1 MEKQIIIQTALP
13 EQYLN
18 SLAFVQ
24 KIYTKR
30 LGTYPAHIWPDYL
43 IATREEE
50 TVGIIAMQYSEDKKF
65 EIEEQFVFDFSLL
78 SRSRKEF
85 VSFGRWTAVERG
97 IGSALVFAGTVC
109 ALKKNRLYSLSCSK
123 PNGLKLLRRVYGL
136 EFDSYSVPVNLQ
148 RISEGDKSFFLNPP
162 KPQLCVASLQQWYD
176 KLVHLVPGSF
186 KILF

>member
-1 MEKQIIIQTALP
+1 MENPIIIQTALP
-13 EQYLN
+13 GQYLN

-24 KIYTKR
+24 EIYKKR

-43 IATREEE
+43 IATRDEE
-50 TVGIIAMQYSEDKKF
+50 TVGIIAMQYSEGEKF
-65 EIEEQFVFDFSLL
+65 EIEKQFVFDFSLL

-85 VSFGRWTAVERG
+85 VSFGRWTAAERG
-97 IGSALVFAGTVC
+97 IGSVLVFAATVF
-109 ALKKNRLYSLSCSK
+109 ALKKNRLYGLSCSK

-136 EFDSYSVPVNLQ
+136 EFDVYSVPVNLRQ
-148 RISEGDKSFFLNPP
+148 ISEGDKSFFLNSP

-176 KLVHLVPGSF
+176 KLVRSVPKSF